1 MNLKPARERICEAS
15 TGELSFILFLCALFA
30 VTALLPFPSHAQ
42 STESQPQR
50 AVAGPSKAQPQP
62 QPDSRDES
70 NLEGKWGIQVVA
82 VRLTAAG
89 SFVDFRFRVVDP
101 EKSKPLMKKDT
112 KAYLLD
118 QTSSAKLSVPVTS
131 LGAQRSR
138 GDPIAGRNYFILF
151 TNSSGVVR
159 HGSKVTITIGDFK
172 AEDLTVQ

>member
-70 NLEGKWGIQVVA
+70 NLEGKMGHTGGGCPPDCSRV
-82 VRLTAAG
+82 LH
-89 SFVDFRFRVVDP
+89 RFPIRVVDP
-101 EKSKPLMKKDT
+101 EKAKPLMAKGA
-112 KAYLLD
+112 KAYLVD

-138 GDPIAGRNYFILF
+138 GDPIAGRSYFILF